1 MSLERNTYT
10 TPHVIKISFIMVLW
24 KFISVD
30 EMKNIVIVKDLSS
43 SDVRNILQEKN
54 SGATRYSK
62 RSVKLDVCVVPMISE
77 SNQFSVNKNL

>member
-1 MSLERNTYT
+1 
-10 TPHVIKISFIMVLW
+10 
-24 KFISVD
+24 
-30 EMKNIVIVKDLSS
+30 MKNIVIVKDLSS